1 MLEEAVCPPGGTV
14 KSRLIASVAMGAV
27 VLLGATGCS
36 MIAPQGTTVQYSA
49 SDGMSV
55 PDASG
60 PLQVRN
66 ALIVANEDG
75 SAGNLIAAI
84 VNASDE
90 DQVLNLEI
98 GEGSD
103 AITKTVR
110 VAAGTTKSL
119 GADDAEGVENLVGAD
134 PLLIEDLDVTPGETV
149 PIYFQSGDGEGSRV
163 AIPVLDGTLDY
174 LSDLAPAA

>member
-1 MLEEAVCPPGGTV
+1 V
-14 KSRLIASVAMGAV
+14 KSRLIASLAMGAA

-36 MIAPQGTTVQYSA
+36 MIAPQGTTVQYA
-49 SDGMSV
+49 PSDGISV

-60 PLQVRN
+60 PLRVRN

-75 SAGNLIAAI
+75 SAGNLVAAV

-103 AITKTVR
+103 AVSKTVR

-119 GADDAEGVENLVGAD
+119 GVSDVTGVENLVGAD
-134 PLLIEDLDVTPGETV
+134 PLLIEDLDTV
-149 PIYFQSGDGEGSRV
+149 PGSTVPVYFQSGDGDGARV
-163 AIPVLDGTLDY
+163 EIPVLDGTLSY
-174 LSDLAPAA
+174 LSELAPSA